1 MAGFWGRKLLEEVT
15 IRTRITLPYH
25 IGQDLTKTTLP
36 DILTDRYIL
45 VYECES
51 FVYESERGIVVSKA
65 WENPAQCHVE
75 YPADLRVWSEP
86 AMASFESACA
96 NDIITLGPEH
106 LTWFDLSKGKL
117 TNKSKP
123 DDYVVV
129 RYRKLSLE
137 RIRVE
142 SYGPPEPDGRV
153 SALTLLDLVNAF
165 NAETVYT
172 PLTTIKYQERG
183 MSFVIDF
190 NHHHSQIGASAPI
203 LFIIFL

>member
-1 MAGFWGRKLLEEVT
+1 M
-15 IRTRITLPYH
+15 
-25 IGQDLTKTTLP
+25 
-36 DILTDRYIL
+36 
-45 VYECES
+45 
-51 FVYESERGIVVSKA
+51 
-65 WENPAQCHVE
+65 
-75 YPADLRVWSEP
+75 RVWSEP
-86 AMASFESACA
+86 AMASFESASL

-106 LTWFDLSKGKL
+106 LTWFDLSNALL

-129 RYRKLSLE
+129 RYRKLTTE

-153 SALTLLDLVNAF
+153 SSQTLLDLVNAF

-172 PLTTIKYQERG
+172 PLPLIKYQERG

-190 NHHHSQIGASAPI
+190 NHHQQRIGASAPI

>member
-15 IRTRITLPYH
+15 ITKLNTLPYH

-36 DILTDRYIL
+36 GLEYDRYIL

-51 FVYESERGIVVSKA
+51 FVYESRTRIVVSKA

-75 YPADLRVWSEP
+75 YDILTRVWSEP

-96 NDIITLGPEH
+96 ERGITLGPEH
-106 LTWFDLSKGKL
+106 LTWFDLSKGKPADL
-117 TNKSKP
+117 SKP

-129 RYRKLSLE
+129 RYRKLSLND
-137 RIRVE
+137 IIVE

-153 SALTLLDLVNAF
+153 SALLTNNLVNAF

-172 PLTTIKYQERG
+172 PLTTERIRERG

-190 NHHHSQIGASAPI
+190 NHHHSQTLLEAPI